1 MLKEKISSNEILI
14 SVLIRSFFLGS
25 VPVIILEHTQTN
37 LDVVDVL
44 TTLNP
49 GDHIIIYLFSLFM
62 FQVAVWFVNIRWLK
76 PNENI
81 SQIVNKLHRFSHK
94 LGSAIHGVYLALAGA
109 IPAAL
114 IFLLLQS
121 GLTQGW
127 ERITILSL
135 VLALSCFWVCFGL
148 EKISIHTAPK

>member
-76 PNENI
+76 PNENN
-81 SQIVNKLHRFSHK
+81 VNPLRNSF
-94 LGSAIHGVYLALAGA
+94 
-109 IPAAL
+109 
-114 IFLLLQS
+114 
-121 GLTQGW
+121 
-127 ERITILSL
+127 
-135 VLALSCFWVCFGL
+135 C
-148 EKISIHTAPK
+148 